1 MGLECSAYYDQN
13 VKMVLNSAQRAILYP
28 IGPLYDLT
36 EKKITK
42 KFHKALLRIFR
53 ILDKEMK
60 GNLID
65 DDLIGLQERV
75 FQS

>member
-53 ILDKEMK
+53 ILDK
-60 GNLID
+60 
-65 DDLIGLQERV
+65 
-75 FQS
+75 